1 MELHEYME
9 SRGIARESIA
19 AEQEKTRERIEAY
32 KLAQIRKLK
41 DLTQASVAQSM
52 GVSQKRISE
61 LERGEL
67 GSMRLDTLSRY
78 AESLG
83 GKLVASIEFPRSY
96 RYACSL
102 KICNNSLTF
111 TDYYGRSPNQHALW
125 ANRLNVSCENAP
137 Q

>member
-9 SRGIARESIA
+9 SRGITRDSIT
-19 AEQEKTRERIEAY
+19 AEQERTRDRIEAY
-32 KLAQIRKLK
+32 KLAQIRRLK

-52 GVSQKRISE
+52 GVSQKRVSE

-83 GKLVASIEFPRSY
+83 GKLVASIEFPDRTVT
-96 RYACSL
+96 RA
-102 KICNNSLTF
+102 
-111 TDYYGRSPNQHALW
+111 R
-125 ANRLNVSCENAP
+125 
-137 Q
+137 

>member
-78 AESLG
+78 VESLG
-83 GKLVASIEFPRSY
+83 GKLVASIEFPDRTVTLA
-96 RYACSL
+96 R
-102 KICNNSLTF
+102 
-111 TDYYGRSPNQHALW
+111 
-125 ANRLNVSCENAP
+125 
-137 Q
+137 

>member
-9 SRGIARESIA
+9 SRGITRDSIT
-19 AEQEKTRERIEAY
+19 AEQERTRDRIEAY
-32 KLAQIRKLK
+32 KLAQIRRLK

-52 GVSQKRISE
+52 GVSQKRVSE

-83 GKLVASIEFPRSY
+83 GKLWQASSFPIVPVRLRAKNLQLTPSLSPTTRAAHQTNMRSGQ
-96 RYACSL
+96 
-102 KICNNSLTF
+102 I
-111 TDYYGRSPNQHALW
+111 G
-125 ANRLNVSCENAP
+125 
-137 Q
+137 

>member
-9 SRGIARESIA
+9 SRGIKRDSIT
-19 AEQEKTRERIEAY
+19 AEQERTRDRIEAY
-32 KLAQIRKLK
+32 KLAQIRRLK

-52 GVSQKRISE
+52 GVSQKRVSE

-83 GKLVASIEFPRSY
+83 GKLVASIEFPDRTVTLARYNLQLTPSLSPTTRAAHQTNMRSGQ
-96 RYACSL
+96 
-102 KICNNSLTF
+102 I
-111 TDYYGRSPNQHALW
+111 G
-125 ANRLNVSCENAP
+125 
-137 Q
+137 

>member
-9 SRGIARESIA
+9 SRGITRGSIG

-52 GVSQKRISE
+52 GVSQKRVSE

-67 GSMRLDTLSRY
+67 GSMRLDTLSKY

-83 GKLVASIEFPRSY
+83 GKLVASIEFPDRTVTLA
-96 RYACSL
+96 R
-102 KICNNSLTF
+102 
-111 TDYYGRSPNQHALW
+111 
-125 ANRLNVSCENAP
+125 
-137 Q
+137 

>member
-9 SRGIARESIA
+9 SRGITHDSIT
-19 AEQEKTRERIEAY
+19 AEQERTLDRIEAY
-32 KLAQIRKLK
+32 KLAQIRRLK

-52 GVSQKRISE
+52 GVSQKRVSE

-83 GKLVASIEFPRSY
+83 GKLVASIEFPDRTVTLA
-96 RYACSL
+96 R
-102 KICNNSLTF
+102 
-111 TDYYGRSPNQHALW
+111 
-125 ANRLNVSCENAP
+125 
-137 Q
+137 

>member
-9 SRGIARESIA
+9 SRGITRESIA

-52 GVSQKRISE
+52 GVSQKRVSE

-83 GKLVASIEFPRSY
+83 GKLVASIEFPDRTVTLARYNPSITPSLSPTTTAAHQTNMRSGQ
-96 RYACSL
+96 
-102 KICNNSLTF
+102 I
-111 TDYYGRSPNQHALW
+111 G
-125 ANRLNVSCENAP
+125 
-137 Q
+137 

>member
-9 SRGIARESIA
+9 SRGITRDSIT
-19 AEQEKTRERIEAY
+19 AEQERTRDRIEAY
-32 KLAQIRKLK
+32 KLAQIRRLK

-52 GVSQKRISE
+52 GVSQKRVSE

-83 GKLVASIEFPRSY
+83 GKLVASIEFPDRTVTLGAKNLQLTPSLSPTTRAAHQTNMRSGQ
-96 RYACSL
+96 
-102 KICNNSLTF
+102 I
-111 TDYYGRSPNQHALW
+111 G
-125 ANRLNVSCENAP
+125 
-137 Q
+137 